1 MDDFLANL
9 FPKSMEALLSWSNLL
24 QFIGFTTG
32 VWSIYLIGKSKIL
45 GWWMAFPGIIASM
58 VVFYDSALYGEVF
71 LQVIFLIS
79 GILGIYN
86 WQVLGRSKKEQ
97 VLHKLGLKWYLP
109 YLGLFIVFYLGFYY
123 FLISFTD
130 STTPHWDAL
139 ITAMS
144 LVAQLMLTR
153 QIFENW
159 ILWVIVDV
167 CSVGLYWYKGIPL
180 YAVLYLVY
188 LYLALQGW
196 YIWHR
201 NLKEGKVLAE

>member
-1 MDDFLANL
+1 M
-9 FPKSMEALLSWSNLL
+9 
-24 QFIGFTTG
+24 T
-32 VWSIYLIGKSKIL
+32 
-45 GWWMAFPGIIASM
+45 FPGIIAS
-58 VVFYDSALYGEVF
+58 VIVFYDSALYGEVF

-159 ILWVIVDV
+159 TLWVIVDV